1 MILARDAGAFVRLG
15 IPRESGD
22 DPQEVVVLWPWSL
35 YSPRER
41 G

>member
-1 MILARDAGAFVRLG
+1 MIPPLDALPCAPPC

-22 DPQEVVVLWPWSL
+22 DPLVGVDAVLL
-35 YSPRER
+35 GEYSPRER

>member
-1 MILARDAGAFVRLG
+1 MILVMAHHVAVEGG

-22 DPQEVVVLWPWSL
+22 DPWPVTLSCYPDK

>member
-1 MILARDAGAFVRLG
+1 MILYIGSSETGQAS

-22 DPQEVVVLWPWSL
+22 DPVWVLCSPL
-35 YSPRER
+35 MNQYSPRER

>member
-1 MILARDAGAFVRLG
+1 MIPSKVARFLRSDG

-22 DPQEVVVLWPWSL
+22 DPGPVDEVEFIPQ

>member
-1 MILARDAGAFVRLG
+1 MIPLWCGPDGVWQG

-22 DPQEVVVLWPWSL
+22 DPLAFDGAFLQPE

>member
-1 MILARDAGAFVRLG
+1 MILSVPSSLNSFFG

-22 DPQEVVVLWPWSL
+22 DPFPRVEIEVDDK

>member
-1 MILARDAGAFVRLG
+1 MIRFMMERAPTREG

-22 DPQEVVVLWPWSL
+22 DPVGDIDGGDLGE